1 MVSGSSGKCCTGY
14 KPRVTLVH
22 NPVFPFIDH
31 VMSEMERRF
40 PDDLKNHMTGYYLI
54 SKNQCTPEMRLSV
67 GEQNRSTRWKPP
79 TCRKLLTKLYHIM
92 LYRVHLAWAWFELIT
107 LVVIDTDCTGSC
119 KSNYYAIMI
128 LNSRCYWII
137 VCCFWRISALL
148 EGLFGGNWKVE
159 T

>member
-1 MVSGSSGKCCTGY
+1 VSGSSGKCCTGY
-14 KPRVTLVH
+14 KSSVTLVH

-54 SKNQCTPEMRLSV
+54 PKHQCTPEMRLSV
-67 GEQNRSTRWKPP
+67 SGENRSTGWKPP
-79 TCRKLLTKLYHIM
+79 TCRKSLTKLYHIM
-92 LYRVHLAWAWFELIT
+92 LYRVHHAWAWFELIT

-119 KSNYYAIMI
+119 KSNYHAIMK
-128 LNSRCYWII
+128 LKSRCYWII
-137 VCCFWRISALL
+137 VCPLWRITALL
-148 EGLFGGNWKVE
+148 MGFVGGNWKVE